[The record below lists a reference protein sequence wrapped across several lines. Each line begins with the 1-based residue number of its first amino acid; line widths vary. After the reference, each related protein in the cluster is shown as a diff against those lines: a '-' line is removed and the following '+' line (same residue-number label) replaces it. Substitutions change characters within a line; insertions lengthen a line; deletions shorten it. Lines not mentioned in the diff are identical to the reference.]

1 MKNLLKVA
9 GASGLLFLLFAIP
22 GTAQI
27 MNAVN
32 FTTTFP
38 FYAGNTKMPAG
49 SYRITPSNISDNV
62 LQIESSTGS
71 HSAFIEYV
79 PTQAE
84 SGHKAT
90 DVSFKKYGTT
100 DFLDRIWVGGQT
112 YGMQIEPTKVE
123 QKLAASSQPQ
133 AHSVSGKGK

>member
-1 MKNLLKVA
+1 MKHLLKVT
-9 GASGLLFLLFAIP
+9 GASGLLCLLFAISA
-22 GTAQI
+22 TAQI
-27 MNAVN
+27 TNAVN

-38 FYAGNTKMPAG
+38 FYAGNTKLPAG
-49 SYRITPSNISDNV
+49 SYKITPSGMSDTV
-62 LQIESSTGS
+62 LLIESSTRS
-71 HSAFIEYV
+71 HSAFIEYT

-84 SGHKAT
+84 SGHAAT

-123 QKLAASSQPQ
+123 QKLAASAKPQ
-133 AHSVSGKGK
+133 AHSVSGNGK

>member
-27 MNAVN
+27 TNAVN

-49 SYRITPSNISDNV
+49 SYKITPSNMNDTT
-62 LQIESSTGS
+62 LLIENSTGS

-79 PTQAE
+79 PTQSE

-100 DFLDRIWVGGQT
+100 EFLDRIWVGGQQF
-112 YGMQIEPTKVE
+112 GMQIEPTKVE
-123 QKLAASSQPQ
+123 QKLAASAQAQ
-133 AHSVSGKGK
+133 AHSVSGNGK

>member
-9 GASGLLFLLFAIP
+9 GTSGLPCLLSMMPA
-22 GTAQI
+22 TAQI

-49 SYRITPSNISDNV
+49 SYKVTPSSYSDQI
-62 LQIESSTGS
+62 LQIESTTGT
-71 HSAFIEYV
+71 HSAFLEFV

-84 SGHKAT
+84 SGHAAT

-100 DFLDRIWVGGQT
+100 EFLDRIWVAGQKF
-112 YGMQIEPTKVE
+112 GMQIEPTKVE
-123 QKLAASSQPQ
+123 AKLAEGAQPQ
-133 AHSVSGKGK
+133 THSVKGK